1 MPPTQTLVTL
11 SKCKGVWSEK
21 IMECCDTKKK
31 DFDLLIIGSG
41 SAAFAAAIKAT
52 ELGKSVGMIEKGTL
66 GGTCV
71 NVGCVPSKTLI
82 RAAETKHRIETS
94 RFAGILPGRAEVNFG
109 EVIAAKNKLVNK
121 LREAKYQSIL
131 SENNL
136 ISLIQGEARF
146 LDQETIEVSGRILT
160 AEKFLICTGSSEYIP
175 LIPGLKESGYLTS
188 TTAFELERLP
198 KTLVILGGGYI
209 ALEAAQMFRRLGSE
223 VTLIQRSK
231 ILSHEDDDVSG
242 WMVRYLSDEGIRIL
256 GQTEVREVKRTS
268 AGIKLSLFAEGCD
281 STLDV
286 EHLLVATGRR
296 ANTANLNL
304 TGAGVALTKT
314 GAISVNEFCQS
325 TRESIYAAGD
335 VTPSP
340 ALVYVAAYEGNLAAE
355 NAFTGNRR
363 KADYTVVPWV
373 IFSDP
378 QVAGVGL
385 NEREAI
391 ANGIEYDVSF
401 MEMNDVPRA
410 IAARDTRGFIKLLK
424 RKGSD
429 HLIGARVVAP
439 EGSELIMEL
448 SLMIRYKIPVSDIAS
463 MLHPYL
469 TLSEAVKLAAQGF
482 EKDVKKL
489 SCCAS

>member
-1 MPPTQTLVTL
+1 M
-11 SKCKGVWSEK
+11 K
-21 IMECCDTKKK
+21 CCDSRKK

-94 RFAGILPGRAEVNFG
+94 RFEGILPGRAEVHFE
-109 EVIAAKNKLVNK
+109 EVIAAKNRLVSE
-121 LREAKYQSIL
+121 LREAKYQSVL
-131 SENNL
+131 RENSL

-146 LDQETIEVSGRILT
+146 IDQKTIEVAARKLT
-160 AEKFLICTGSSEYIP
+160 AEKFLICTGSSEYVP
-175 LIPGLKESGYLTS
+175 PIPGLKESGYLTS
-188 TTAFELERLP
+188 TTAFELERFP
-198 KTLVILGGGYI
+198 KSLAILGGGYI
-209 ALEAAQMFRRLGSE
+209 ALETAQMFRRLGSE

-231 ILSHEDDDVSG
+231 ILSHEDDDVSS
-242 WMVRYLSDEGIRIL
+242 WMMQYLTDEGIRIL
-256 GQTEVREVKRTS
+256 GQTEVREVKKSRT
-268 AGIKLSLFAEGCD
+268 GVKLSLFGEGRD

-296 ANTANLNL
+296 ANTAGLNL
-304 TGAGVALTKT
+304 LAAGVAFTET
-314 GAISVNEFCQS
+314 GSIMINEFCQ
-325 TRESIYAAGD
+325 TTQESIYAAGD

-340 ALVYVAAYEGNLAAE
+340 PLVYVAAYEGNLAAE
-355 NAFTGNRR
+355 NAFKGNQR

-385 NEREAI
+385 NERGAV
-391 ANGIEYDVSF
+391 ANGIEYDSSF
-401 MEMNDVPRA
+401 VEMNHVPRA
-410 IAARDTRGFIKLLK
+410 IAARDTRGFIKLLR

-429 HLIGARVVAP
+429 HLIGARIVAP

-448 SLMIRYKIPVSDIAS
+448 SLMIRYKIPVSDVAS

-469 TLSEAVKLAAQGF
+469 TQSEAVKLAAQGF